1 MSVIDERVSQ
11 LIAEIHDQPSPE
23 EAFTKWMFIDILI
36 LDGLMM
42 LFTIM
47 FMVIRDIYFVGMV
60 GMGSVAFGSVY
71 LYMKDRAKGG
81 LVSGRDFL
89 DSQTIIGD
97 LEVNEQI
104 PVRAYDYVILPLKT
118 IDGETV
124 NYKRVDLEDT
134 LGTLRVTPIRVGGL
148 SELRPEVVQNLVR
161 LRLKE
166 LKEIEE
172 QRAAGKEK
180 KDGRLSFLSFFT
192 KRFRRK
198 GRKIGGE
205 EVKLV
210 DDGGESVSAGF
221 APILME
227 KIEEEIV
234 DAETNGE
241 EGE

>member
-11 LIAEIHDQPSPE
+11 LIAEIHNQPSPE
-23 EAFTKWMFIDILI
+23 EAFSKWMLIDILI

-42 LFTIM
+42 LFTII
-47 FMVIRDIYFVGMV
+47 FMLIRDIYLVGMI

-71 LYMKDRAKGG
+71 LYVKDRKKGG

-97 LEVNEQI
+97 LEISEQI
-104 PVRAYDYVILPLKT
+104 PVKAYDYVILPLRT
-118 IDGETV
+118 IDGETI
-124 NYKRVDLEDT
+124 NYKRADLEDT

-172 QRAAGKEK
+172 QRAAGKK
-180 KDGRLSFLSFFT
+180 RKDGKRGFFSFFS

-205 EVKLV
+205 KVELV
-210 DDGGESVSAGF
+210 EGAESVSTGF
-221 APILME
+221 APIL
-227 KIEEEIV
+227 KAAIEEEIIN
-234 DAETNGE
+234 AKTNGE